1 MKYTDIC
8 EGVFVRRVNRFAAVV
23 FLGGAEMMCHVK
35 NTGRLKELFVP
46 GARVYLQKAREG
58 RKTGYDIIAVDK
70 NGRTVNVDSQAP
82 NAAAFEYLKAVLPE
96 GAFIKREA
104 ACGDSRI
111 DLYYEAGDE
120 RRFVEVKGVTLEKD
134 GLAVFPDAPT
144 ERGRKHLCE
153 LSRLAGKGYS
163 AEMMFVI
170 QTSGVKAFTPN
181 RETDPAFCS
190 ALRDAEKAG
199 VFIRALWCETEPDSM
214 SIKGEIPV
222 ILG

>member
-23 FLGGAEMMCHVK
+23 FLGGAEMLCHVK

-58 RKTGYDIIAVDK
+58 RKTAYDIIAVDK

-96 GAFIKREA
+96 GALIKREV

-134 GLAVFPDAPT
+134 GIAVFPDAPT

-153 LSRLAGKGYS
+153 LSRLAGEGYS

-170 QTSGVKAFTPN
+170 QTSGVKAFTAN
-181 RETDPAFCS
+181 RETDPAFCG
-190 ALRDAEKAG
+190 ALHDAEKAG

-214 SIKGEIPV
+214 SIKGEILV